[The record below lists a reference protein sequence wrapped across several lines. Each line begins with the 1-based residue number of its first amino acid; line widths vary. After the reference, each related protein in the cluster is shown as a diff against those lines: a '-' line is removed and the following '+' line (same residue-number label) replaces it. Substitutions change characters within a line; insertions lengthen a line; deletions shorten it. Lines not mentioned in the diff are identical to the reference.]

1 MKANDVPILDLI
13 EGKKKT
19 FIIPPFQR
27 NYEWTKEQCEELF
40 DDIKIAYE
48 TKRTHYLGNVVY
60 YRGENSDS
68 IYNELILVDGQ
79 QRITTILLLICA
91 IRDLSEDEDI
101 KQDIN
106 DAYLKNRAYGEAF
119 RVKLKQ
125 TAYDEDNF
133 VCIVEGDSSNL
144 DKNSNIAK
152 NYAYFV
158 ELLRKNEKSPKDI
171 LDALQYLLVIDVN
184 LSSGETITL
193 DAVQTIFEKINSTG
207 KKLEPADLIRNY
219 LLLTKNSNMQEDL
232 YNKYWINIEKEVT
245 NEQVSRF
252 TRDYLI
258 MKIYEDVPENSIY
271 KKFKTFCT
279 NKEKKNILK
288 ELNDLSKY
296 YAWIKF
302 EKCPDEKINQIIQY
316 LNILRTDDLYS
327 LYLFLFKVLYKENR
341 DELCKILNLLSDF
354 MLRYRIVSP
363 AGGGGALRA
372 AIHSLIDDLDNNDIN
387 ATFDGILKVLSNSKT
402 LTARYPDDEEFKK
415 ALMNSNSLNYKYAK
429 VLLLKLEN
437 SETKN
442 IPVNISSVTIEHL
455 MPQTLSK
462 LWIEYLGGKESA
474 EQIYEEYINCIGN
487 LTPMSAGY
495 NSKNS
500 NKPWSDKL
508 LQIKDVQ
515 FRITNQITKYKE
527 WKEDAIVDRNI
538 DIAERACKVTTSPL
552 KRTQDYSINE
562 IAEEFTPGLYR
573 ISDIFTPM
581 SGEKPVEVFFDD
593 KEHYMISSWKEFLNR
608 ICEIAYNFDSKLL
621 EKIVEENMI
630 HKSTSKKNKN
640 GNDPIITKNKTYLN
654 DPLRIGKSD
663 FYVEGNIG
671 SDRARF
677 YAKKLLDVY
686 EITDFCKVYVENS

>member
-1 MKANDVPILDLI
+1 
-13 EGKKKT
+13 
-19 FIIPPFQR
+19 
-27 NYEWTKEQCEELF
+27 
-40 DDIKIAYE
+40 
-48 TKRTHYLGNVVY
+48 
-60 YRGENSDS
+60 
-68 IYNELILVDGQ
+68 
-79 QRITTILLLICA
+79 
-91 IRDLSEDEDI
+91 
-101 KQDIN
+101 
-106 DAYLKNRAYGEAF
+106 
-119 RVKLKQ
+119 
-125 TAYDEDNF
+125 
-133 VCIVEGDSSNL
+133 
-144 DKNSNIAK
+144 
-152 NYAYFV
+152 
-158 ELLRKNEKSPKDI
+158 
-171 LDALQYLLVIDVN
+171 
-184 LSSGETITL
+184 
-193 DAVQTIFEKINSTG
+193 
-207 KKLEPADLIRNY
+207 
-219 LLLTKNSNMQEDL
+219 
-232 YNKYWINIEKEVT
+232 
-245 NEQVSRF
+245 
-252 TRDYLI
+252 

-302 EKCPDEKINQIIQY
+302 EKCPDEKINQILQY

-327 LYLFLFKVLYKENR
+327 LYLFLFKVLYEENR

-363 AGGGGALRA
+363 SGGGGALRA
-372 AIHSLIDDLDNNDIN
+372 AIHSLIDDLDNNVID
-387 ATFDGILKVLSNSKT
+387 ASFDGILRVLSNSKT

-527 WKEDAIVDRNI
+527 WKKESIVDRNI

-562 IAEEFTPGLYR
+562 IAEEFTPGLYP
-573 ISDIFTPM
+573 ISDISTPM

-640 GNDPIITKNKTYLN
+640 GKDPIITKNKTYLN

-663 FYVEGNIG
+663 YYVEGNIG

-677 YAKKLLDVY
+677 YAKKLLDMY
-686 EITDFCKVYVENS
+686 EITDFCQVYVENS